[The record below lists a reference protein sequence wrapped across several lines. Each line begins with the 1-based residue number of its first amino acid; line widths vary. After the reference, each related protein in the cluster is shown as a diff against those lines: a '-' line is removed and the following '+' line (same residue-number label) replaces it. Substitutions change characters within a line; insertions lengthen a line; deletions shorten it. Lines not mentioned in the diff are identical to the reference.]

1 VRGLFG
7 GVVGVLVGTA
17 MPVFFGIDALCERVI
32 FINAASVGTGIG
44 AFIGVNKYSETP
56 LNERNVTVLP
66 R

>member
-1 VRGLFG
+1 
-7 GVVGVLVGTA
+7 